1 MNFFRRKTRHSEYSL
16 LLAALCVL
24 GLFFLGSVDQFL
36 ILVLVNLVALGSV
49 LWSALSVV
57 RHADVLAHRF
67 GEPYGSLILS
77 LSVVV
82 LEVSL
87 ISVLMLSGKGGAFL
101 LRDTIVAIITI
112 VLGGLVGISLLLGG
126 KKYKNQSFNLE
137 GINQYLIAL
146 VPLIGILFI
155 LPISLP
161 GKTFTSGQQVVV
173 AMVCVMMYSVFLL
186 LQTGS
191 QQRMFIYEDEDED
204 EEHHGIESPFSNRHH
219 TLFLIIHLI
228 AVIGVVKLNSAYLSQ
243 FFVALN
249 APAALTGL
257 LIALTGLLIAL
268 MTLLPEGIGATKS
281 VLKNQVQR
289 AMNLYL
295 GSILATISLTVP
307 VIILV
312 AFLSG
317 QSLVFAVDPGIETI
331 LLGVFLLSSI
341 SLGNGTTNA
350 LSGMSHIIMFIGY
363 LLVIF
368 TS

>member
-1 MNFFRRKTRHSEYSL
+1 MKALKKRTNNSEYSL
-16 LLAALCVL
+16 GLAVISVVGLLFVGEIHSIALL
-24 GLFFLGSVDQFL
+24 SV
-36 ILVLVNLVALGSV
+36 VNIIALGSV

-87 ISVLMLSGKGGAFL
+87 ISILMLSGKGGAFL
-101 LRDTIVAIITI
+101 LRDTIVAIIMI

-126 KKYKNQSFNLE
+126 RKYSDQSFNLE

-146 VPLIGILFI
+146 LPLVGILLI

-161 GKTFTSGQQVVV
+161 GKTFTSGQQVV
-173 AMVCVMMYSVFLL
+173 AGLVCVMMYSIFLL

-204 EEHHGIESPFSNRHH
+204 EEHHGTGSPFSNLHH
-219 TLFLIIHLI
+219 TLFLFIHLI
-228 AVIGVVKLNSAYLSQ
+228 AVIGVVKLNSTNLDQ
-243 FFVALN
+243 LFGQLN
-249 APAALTGL
+249 APA
-257 LIALTGLLIAL
+257 ALTGLLIAL

-281 VLKNQVQR
+281 ILKNQVQR

-295 GSILATISLTVP
+295 GSVLATISLTIP

-317 QSLVFAVDPGIETI
+317 QPLVFAVDPGIETVLI
-331 LLGVFLLSSI
+331 GMFLLSSI
-341 SLGNGTTNA
+341 SLGYGTTNA

-363 LLVIF
+363 LIVIF
-368 TS
+368 SS

>member
-16 LLAALCVL
+16 LLAAFCVL

-36 ILVLVNLVALGSV
+36 ILFLVNLVALGSV

-77 LSVVV
+77 LSVVI

-87 ISVLMLSGKGGAFL
+87 ISILMLSGNGGAFL
-101 LRDTIVAIITI
+101 LRDTIVAIIII

-146 VPLIGILFI
+146 VPLVGILLI

-204 EEHHGIESPFSNRHH
+204 EEHHGIESPFSNLHH

-228 AVIGVVKLNSAYLSQ
+228 AVIGVVKLNSSYLDQ
-243 FFVALN
+243 LFGELN
-249 APAALTGL
+249 APA
-257 LIALTGLLIAL
+257 ALTGLLIAL

-281 VLKNQVQR
+281 ILKNQVQR
-289 AMNLYL
+289 AMDLYL
-295 GSILATISLTVP
+295 GSILATISLTIP

-317 QSLVFAVDPGIETI
+317 QPLVFAVDPGIETI

-341 SLGNGTTNA
+341 SLGYGTTNA

>member
-16 LLAALCVL
+16 LLAAFCVL

-36 ILVLVNLVALGSV
+36 ILFLVKLVALGSV
-49 LWSALSVV
+49 LWSVLSVV

-77 LSVVV
+77 LSVVI

-87 ISVLMLSGKGGAFL
+87 ISILMLSGNGGAFL
-101 LRDTIVAIITI
+101 LRDTIVAIIII

-146 VPLIGILFI
+146 VPLVGILLI

-204 EEHHGIESPFSNRHH
+204 EEHHGIESPFSNLHH

-228 AVIGVVKLNSAYLSQ
+228 AVIGVVKLNSSYLDQ
-243 FFVALN
+243 LFGVLN
-249 APAALTGL
+249 APA
-257 LIALTGLLIAL
+257 ALTGLLIAL

-281 VLKNQVQR
+281 ILKNQVQR

-295 GSILATISLTVP
+295 GSILATISLTIP

-317 QSLVFAVDPGIETI
+317 QPLIFAVDPGIETI

>member
-1 MNFFRRKTRHSEYSL
+1 MKALKKRTKHSEYSL
-16 LLAALCVL
+16 GLAVISVVGLLFVGEIHSIALL
-24 GLFFLGSVDQFL
+24 SV
-36 ILVLVNLVALGSV
+36 VNIIALGSV

-87 ISVLMLSGKGGAFL
+87 ISILMLSGKGGAFL

-204 EEHHGIESPFSNRHH
+204 EEHHGVESPFSNRHH

-249 APAALTGL
+249 APA
-257 LIALTGLLIAL
+257 ALTGLLIAL

>member
-1 MNFFRRKTRHSEYSL
+1 MP
-16 LLAALCVL
+16 
-24 GLFFLGSVDQFL
+24 SV
-36 ILVLVNLVALGSV
+36 NR
-49 LWSALSVV
+49 LSV
-57 RHADVLAHRF
+57 
-67 GEPYGSLILS
+67 S
-77 LSVVV
+77 
-82 LEVSL
+82 
-87 ISVLMLSGKGGAFL
+87 
-101 LRDTIVAIITI
+101 TC
-112 VLGGLVGISLLLGG
+112 
-126 KKYKNQSFNLE
+126 KNFWL
-137 GINQYLIAL
+137 
-146 VPLIGILFI
+146 
-155 LPISLP
+155 
-161 GKTFTSGQQVVV
+161 
-173 AMVCVMMYSVFLL
+173 
-186 LQTGS
+186 
-191 QQRMFIYEDEDED
+191 
-204 EEHHGIESPFSNRHH
+204 
-219 TLFLIIHLI
+219 
-228 AVIGVVKLNSAYLSQ
+228 
-243 FFVALN
+243 
-249 APAALTGL
+249 
-257 LIALTGLLIAL
+257 LLIAL